1 MFNLVKKMMY
11 LGVGLAVI
19 TKDKAEELAKDL
31 IKKGELPENE
41 GKTFVKELMKKSEES
56 KKEIEKQVK
65 GFVTETVNK
74 MKFSKNTELDK
85 LKEEVAK
92 LSARIKKLDN

>member
-1 MFNLVKKMMY
+1 MLNLVKKMMY

-19 TKDKAEELAKDL
+19 TKDKAEELTKEL

-56 KKEIEKQVK
+56 KKEIEKQIK
-65 GFVTETVNK
+65 GLVTETINK
-74 MKFSKNTELDK
+74 MKFPKNTEVEK
-85 LKEEVAK
+85 LREEVAK
-92 LSARIKKLDN
+92 LSERIQKLDN